1 MSKRTNMSYIYID
14 GEKFKE
20 LLESASGKTL
30 KQISLE
36 NGFSDSFL
44 RMVVKNGKASPS
56 AQAVARLYGIEPS
69 AYELKPV
76 EDPEP
81 VTDEGKT
88 QLTIEDLATYALSS
102 TVIDAVFITGRNEF
116 KTIVKDAVR
125 EVLAEELKDV
135 EVIRK
140 PKRAEDYLR
149 ALDPERKEDEQ
160 RKFDKR
166 FEI

>member
-1 MSKRTNMSYIYID
+1 MSKRINISYIYID

-20 LLESASGKTL
+20 LVESASGKTL

-44 RMVVKNGKASPS
+44 RMVVKTGKASPS

-81 VTDEGKT
+81 ATDKQITFDDLVSEDARDT
-88 QLTIEDLATYALSS
+88 LTA
-102 TVIDAVFITGRNEF
+102 
-116 KTIVKDAVR
+116 IVKKAMA
-125 EVLAEELKDV
+125 EVITDMLKDV
-135 EVIRK
+135 VVIQK
-140 PKRAEDYLR
+140 PKKAEDYLR

-160 RKFDKR
+160 RKFV
-166 FEI
+166 

>member
-44 RMVVKNGKASPS
+44 RMVVKSGKASPS

-76 EDPEP
+76 KDPEP
-81 VTDEGKT
+81 VKDEGTT
-88 QLTIEDLATYALSS
+88 QLTIEDLARYSLNANITEA
-102 TVIDAVFITGRNEF
+102 IFITGRNEF
-116 KTIVKDAVR
+116 KAIVKEAVK
-125 EVLAEELKDV
+125 EVITDMLKDV
-135 EVIRK
+135 EIIRK

-166 FEI
+166 YEI

>member
-1 MSKRTNMSYIYID
+1 MSKRTNLSYIYID

-20 LLESASGKTL
+20 LLEGASGKTL

-69 AYELKPV
+69 AYRDKPV
-76 EDPEP
+76 EPKPER
-81 VTDEGKT
+81 VTTLRALEYEREQKQITFDDLIT
-88 QLTIEDLATYALSS
+88 EDARDALK
-102 TVIDAVFITGRNEF
+102 A
-116 KTIVKDAVR
+116 IVKEAVR

>member
-44 RMVVKNGKASPS
+44 RMVVKSGKASPS
-56 AQAVARLYGIEPS
+56 AQAVAKLYGIEPS
-69 AYELKPV
+69 AYKVKPV

-81 VTDEGKT
+81 NVVEFEQITFDELIT
-88 QLTIEDLATYALSS
+88 EDARDALTA
-102 TVIDAVFITGRNEF
+102 
-116 KTIVKDAVR
+116 IVKKAMV
-125 EVLAEELKDV
+125 EVITDMLKDV
-135 EVIRK
+135 EIIRK

-149 ALDPERKEDEQ
+149 ALDPERKENEQ

-166 FEI
+166 YEI

>member
-44 RMVVKNGKASPS
+44 RMVVKTGKASPS

-76 EDPEP
+76 KDPKPVVDEDDLKQI
-81 VTDEGKT
+81 TFDDLIT
-88 QLTIEDLATYALSS
+88 EDARQALK
-102 TVIDAVFITGRNEF
+102 A
-116 KTIVKDAVR
+116 IVKEAVK
-125 EVLAEELKDV
+125 EVITDLLKDV

-140 PKRAEDYLR
+140 PKNAVDFLR

-160 RKFDKR
+160 RKFDER

>member
-1 MSKRTNMSYIYID
+1 MSKRNNMSYIYID

-44 RMVVKNGKASPS
+44 RMVVKSGKASPS
-56 AQAVARLYGIEPS
+56 AQAVAKLYGIEPS
-69 AYELKPV
+69 AYRVKPV

-81 VTDEGKT
+81 DTVKFEQITFDDLIT
-88 QLTIEDLATYALSS
+88 EDAREALK
-102 TVIDAVFITGRNEF
+102 A
-116 KTIVKDAVR
+116 IVKEAVK
-125 EVLAEELKDV
+125 EVITDMLKDV
-135 EVIRK
+135 EIIRK

-166 FEI
+166 YEI

>member
-44 RMVVKNGKASPS
+44 RMVVKSGKASPS

-76 EDPEP
+76 KDPEP
-81 VTDEGKT
+81 VTEDAT
-88 QLTIEDLATYALSS
+88 QLTIEDLARYSLNANITEA
-102 TVIDAVFITGRNEF
+102 IFITGRNEF
-116 KTIVKDAVR
+116 KIIVKEAVK
-125 EVLAEELKDV
+125 EVITDMLKDV
-135 EVIRK
+135 EIIRK

-160 RKFDKR
+160 RKFDGR